1 LSQTLVY
8 IICIICRCIA
18 SCSAIVS
25 SADLKTR
32 LCFWV
37 GAKRAIGSKPSQ
49 DLDSHPAP
57 FPASLP
63 FSLMSFNILLIQLV
77 LFSCVFSLLR
87 RPRLPHGWV
96 LVSSGILAVLAITF
110 LLVPDLAGWISGGL
124 WGLLVLL
131 PLVGFTQVNR
141 LFYQER
147 YHLARRL
154 SLCLRWLHPVD
165 GWWEYPEILR
175 GLELGQQGRMD
186 EAAAILN
193 HYGASSQPTGRI
205 ATALLYRLG
214 ARWDE
219 LLGWIRQN
227 WAEEVVVQDAV
238 LGIYYLRSLGETGD
252 LNGLIQGLEKFEHR
266 LEKSNDGISLN
277 LARMIAFAFA
287 GQPDQVRQLFH
298 NSSLGIYSRD
308 TRQFWTATAELA
320 AGNEAAREQL
330 QVLAHRCDSAMQN
343 AIRWRLTRP
352 LRNPQ
357 RELSSTSRQILAQLE
372 TTIQQESRY
381 GGRSTL
387 TSRKPYATYILIAI
401 NLVAFALE
409 IAWGGSENLD
419 TLYRM
424 GALVPE
430 EVLAGD
436 WWRLITAI
444 FLHYGAVHLLANML
458 GLYIL
463 GIFVERTL
471 GTGKFLL
478 CYFFSGI
485 GSMVAITILGILA
498 SVPNLIGVGASG
510 AIMGIL
516 GVMAA
521 ILLKG
526 WRHEK
531 AKIAAKRLRL
541 VLLIVVL
548 QVVSDIFT
556 PQVSLVGHVSGFVL
570 GFLSGVV
577 LFRVSHL
584 KSFTNSS
591 SGRSS

>member
-1 LSQTLVY
+1 
-8 IICIICRCIA
+8 
-18 SCSAIVS
+18 
-25 SADLKTR
+25 
-32 LCFWV
+32 
-37 GAKRAIGSKPSQ
+37 
-49 DLDSHPAP
+49 
-57 FPASLP
+57 
-63 FSLMSFNILLIQLV
+63 MLI
-77 LFSCVFSLLR
+77 
-87 RPRLPHGWV
+87 
-96 LVSSGILAVLAITF
+96 SGIILIVLAITF
-110 LLVPDLAGWISGGL
+110 LLLPDFAGWISGGL
-124 WGLLVLL
+124 WGVLVLL
-131 PLVGFTQVNR
+131 PLIGFSQVNR
-141 LFYQER
+141 LFYQEQ

-154 SLCLRWLHPVD
+154 SLGLRWLHPLD

-193 HYGASSQPTGRI
+193 HYGSSSQPTGRV

-219 LLGWIRQN
+219 LLTWIRQN
-227 WAEEVVVQDAV
+227 WSEDTVVQDSV

-252 LNGLIQGLEKFEHR
+252 LNGLVQGLERFEHR
-266 LEKSNDGISLN
+266 LEKTNDGISLN

-287 GQPDQVRQLFH
+287 GYPNQVRQLFH

-308 TRQFWTATAELA
+308 TRQFWIATAELA
-320 AGNEAAREQL
+320 AGHEAAREQL
-330 QVLAHRCDSAMQN
+330 HTLMHQCDFATQN
-343 AIRWRLTRP
+343 AIQWRLTHP

-357 RELSSTSRQILAQLE
+357 RELSRTSRQILTDLE
-372 TTIQQESRY
+372 TTIQQETRY
-381 GGRSTL
+381 GGRSSL
-387 TSRKPYATYILIAI
+387 TSRKPHATYCLIAL
-401 NLVAFALE
+401 NLIAFALA
-409 IAWGGSENLD
+409 IAWGGSENLE
-419 TLYRM
+419 TLERM

-430 EVLAGD
+430 AVLAGE
-436 WWRLITAI
+436 WWRLVAAI

-458 GLYIL
+458 GLSIL

-471 GTGKFLL
+471 GMGKFLL

-498 SVPNLIGVGASG
+498 DVPNLVGVGASG

-526 WRHEK
+526 WRYEK

-548 QVVSDIFT
+548 QIVSDIFT
-556 PQVSLVGHVSGFVL
+556 PQVSLVGHLSGLIL

-577 LFRVSHL
+577 LFRLPTTEPYV
-584 KSFTNSS
+584 NSS
-591 SGRSS
+591 SRRSS